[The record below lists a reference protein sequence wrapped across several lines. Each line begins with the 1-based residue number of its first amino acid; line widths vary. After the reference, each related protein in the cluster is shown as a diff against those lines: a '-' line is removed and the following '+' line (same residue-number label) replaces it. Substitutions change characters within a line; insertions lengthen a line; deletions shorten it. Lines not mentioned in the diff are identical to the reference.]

1 LTGTVV
7 GTVVLWVLTLFLFAT
22 YQGMSIGTER
32 NSAKTTTTA
41 IEKLLHKL
49 NHEDMYD
56 LTILKVKNHGILPTV
71 NGTKLGSFG
80 SFGFCVSSCSFL
92 CPFFCTSF
100 VLLLYFFCTS
110 FQVPK

>member
-1 LTGTVV
+1 
-7 GTVVLWVLTLFLFAT
+7 
-22 YQGMSIGTER
+22 MSIGTER

-71 NGTKLGSFG
+71 NGTKTGAFG
-80 SFGFCVSSCSFL
+80 LFCVLCFL
-92 CPFFCTSF
+92 FLRANFVALALYFFCTSF
-100 VLLLYFFCTS
+100 VL
-110 FQVPK
+110 QVPK